1 MFRPTLRACSAYSKR
16 NNKVRVQILQNFE
29 RFQLYRGE
37 VVNVSPSLMRN
48 YLHRNNGARYIL
60 WEKDIDQGLVQEA
73 AATRQRMLSQ
83 RAAAEASEPDA
94 EPVTIQKTAE
104 TGSPAAEPT
113 EKEAPAEAPAKRSG
127 LSPRPTV
134 ADVKIPGL
142 EL

>member
-1 MFRPTLRACSAYSKR
+1 MFRPTLRACSAFSKR

-60 WEKDIDQGLVQEA
+60 WDKDIDQALAQEA
-73 AATRQRMLSQ
+73 AATRQKLQSQ
-83 RAAAEASEPDA
+83 KAAAEASQSVA
-94 EPVTIQKTAE
+94 EAAVVQKTAE
-104 TGSPAAEPT
+104 TGSDADKPTDNEKPAEP
-113 EKEAPAEAPAKRSG
+113 PAKRSG
-127 LSPRPTV
+127 LSSRPTV